1 MKKILTAAVCLFFA
15 CWLAA
20 CSQCGTGHVFTA
32 ENKCS
37 VCGAEWE
44 YTEGLSYAENG
55 DGTYSVSGID
65 PEREES
71 HVVIPYGHD
80 GKAVTA
86 IGAEAFTGRVDMT
99 TAVLPQSVL
108 KIGVNAFANCVHLSE
123 IEIPIS
129 VEEIGAYAFYR
140 CSSLTVRYGGT
151 VEQWNAIEKGENWN
165 ASADECKIVCKD
177 GSIAQDG
184 TVTKS

>member
-1 MKKILTAAVCLFFA
+1 MKKFLIAVACLFLS
-15 CWLAA
+15 CGLAA
-20 CSQCGTGHVFTA
+20 CAPCGKGHTFTS

-55 DGTYSVSGID
+55 NGTYSVSGIS

-99 TAVLPQSVL
+99 TAVLPQSIL
-108 KIGVNAFANCVHLSE
+108 SIGTNAFSNCVHLE
-123 IEIPIS
+123 KIEIPVS
-129 VEEIGAYAFYR
+129 VKTIGAYAFYR
-140 CSSLTVRYGGT
+140 CSMLTVWYAGM
-151 VEQWNAIEKGENWN
+151 VEQWNAVEKGENWN
-165 ASADECKIVCKD
+165 GSAEECKIVCKD

-184 TVTKS
+184 TVTKN